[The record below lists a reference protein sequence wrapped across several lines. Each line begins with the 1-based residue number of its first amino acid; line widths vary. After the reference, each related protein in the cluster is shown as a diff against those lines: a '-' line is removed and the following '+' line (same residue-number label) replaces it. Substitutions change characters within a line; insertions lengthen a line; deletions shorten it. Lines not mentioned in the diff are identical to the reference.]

1 MGIFNFFNH
10 SSNSNGSESSSKWKL
25 LNSGEAMNA
34 ALDAGSD
41 KLTIIFKHSP
51 ACSVS
56 FFAQREMN
64 KLEDEITE
72 IADLY
77 IVNVIG
83 DRPISNEIAQRTGV
97 RHESPQLLFL
107 HKGEVIWNGSH
118 HHVTAKNVE
127 KIISAITE

>member
-1 MGIFNFFNH
+1 MGIFNFF
-10 SSNSNGSESSSKWKL
+10 SSSANGNGTNSSSKWKFL
-25 LNSGEAMNA
+25 TTEENLNTL
-34 ALDAGSD
+34 LDAGSD
-41 KLTIIFKHSP
+41 KITIIFKHSP

-64 KLEDEITE
+64 KLGDEIAE

-83 DRPISNEIAQRTGV
+83 NRAVSNEIAQRTGV

-107 HKGEVIWNGSH
+107 HKGKVIWNGSH